1 MREAEIGTLHVAA
14 EQNADEAR
22 ELAGELPF

>member
-1 MREAEIGTLHVAA
+1 MPEAAIGTLHVAA
-14 EQNADEAR
+14 EQNAGEVW